1 MPADRAPGCTG
12 PGECLGDKLLRRVL
26 VADAD
31 HDGAEALIPGPAV
44 ELREVRSLGSRTH
57 SSGGGGGRLR
67 RAVDSPGEVT
77 LARYSSFAIVM
88 WMPWTVSLHPEAE
101 AELRRIPAAERAA
114 VLNAAQKLEALGPD
128 LGYPHSSAVR
138 DADRLREL
146 RPRAGRSPWRG
157 FYRRFGDVFV
167 LAAVGP
173 EAEADPRGFK
183 RAVVAAEERLEEVE
197 GL

>member
-1 MPADRAPGCTG
+1 MSP
-12 PGECLGDKLLRRVL
+12 RRV
-26 VADAD
+26 ASHHYRAR
-31 HDGAEALIPGPAV
+31 PS
-44 ELREVRSLGSRTH
+44 RNGSGR
-57 SSGGGGGRLR
+57 SGGGLRLWQ
-67 RAVDSPGEVT
+67 RARPRARPVVT
-77 LARYSSFAIVM
+77 LARYSNFAIVM
-88 WMPWTVSLHPEAE
+88 RMPWTVSLHPQAE
-101 AELRRIPAAERAA
+101 GELRRIPATERVAL
-114 VLNAAQKLEALGPD
+114 LNAAQKLEALGPD

-173 EAEADPRGFK
+173 EAEVDPRGFK

>member
-1 MPADRAPGCTG
+1 
-12 PGECLGDKLLRRVL
+12 
-26 VADAD
+26 
-31 HDGAEALIPGPAV
+31 
-44 ELREVRSLGSRTH
+44 
-57 SSGGGGGRLR
+57 
-67 RAVDSPGEVT
+67 
-77 LARYSSFAIVM
+77 M
-88 WMPWTVSLHPEAE
+88 WMPWTVSLHPLAE
-101 AELRRIPAAERAA
+101 VELQRIPATERVA

-138 DADRLREL
+138 DADQLREL

-183 RAVVAAEERLEEVE
+183 RAVMAAEERLEEVE

>member
-1 MPADRAPGCTG
+1 
-12 PGECLGDKLLRRVL
+12 
-26 VADAD
+26 
-31 HDGAEALIPGPAV
+31 
-44 ELREVRSLGSRTH
+44 
-57 SSGGGGGRLR
+57 
-67 RAVDSPGEVT
+67 
-77 LARYSSFAIVM
+77 
-88 WMPWTVSLHPEAE
+88 MPWTVSLHPLAE
-101 AELRRIPAAERAA
+101 AELRRIPAAERVA
-114 VLNAAQKLEALGPD
+114 VLNAAEKLEALGPG
-128 LGYPHSSAVR
+128 LRYPHSSAVR

-183 RAVVAAEERLEEVE
+183 RAVLAAEERLAEVE

>member
-1 MPADRAPGCTG
+1 MPSITAATGIAAGDAFLPAD
-12 PGECLGDKLLRRVL
+12 
-26 VADAD
+26 D
-31 HDGAEALIPGPAV
+31 H
-44 ELREVRSLGSRTH
+44 
-57 SSGGGGGRLR
+57 
-67 RAVDSPGEVT
+67 
-77 LARYSSFAIVM
+77 
-88 WMPWTVSLHPEAE
+88 E
-101 AELRRIPAAERAA
+101 AELGRIPAAERVA
-114 VLNAAQKLEALGPD
+114 VLNAAEKLEALGPG

-157 FYRRFGDVFV
+157 FYRRFGEVLV

-183 RAVVAAEERLEEVE
+183 RAVLAAEERLAEVE